1 MNEIG
6 NKAAV
11 PRHYL
16 ANKAQKKSTTTC
28 CIQKLKG
35 ILKKEQ
41 NLFLKLDV
49 IFHCSMS

>member
-16 ANKAQKKSTTTC
+16 ANKAQKKKAQPHVAFRS
-28 CIQKLKG
+28 
-35 ILKKEQ
+35 
-41 NLFLKLDV
+41 
-49 IFHCSMS
+49 